1 MNGPWNAACEVVNAI
16 SRVSMGDSFVQH
28 FVLQPL
34 KAGDFG
40 FFSDT
45 CLE

>member
-1 MNGPWNAACEVVNAI
+1 
-16 SRVSMGDSFVQH
+16 MGDSFVQH
-28 FVLQPL
+28 FVLQLL
-34 KAGDFG
+34 KAGEFG